1 MKKKLFIIIG
11 ILALALLAWWI
22 FKSDDK
28 TTDSLIT
35 SYVKKDRLVWS
46 VDAVGEVFAQNLVD
60 VGTRATGQIKE
71 LYVKVGDEVEVG
83 DKIAQIDDKIQ
94 RNTLAQR
101 ESELISLKAKLN
113 SAKVAFDIAKSQYN
127 RELALAK
134 NNATSKENLENF
146 KNAMANADANVK
158 TIEASIAQSE
168 ISIQTAK
175 EDLGYTNIIAPFAG
189 TIVSVPVEVGQTLN
203 AVQSAPTVAQIAD
216 LSKME
221 IKMEVS
227 EADVGNIKVG
237 DKIEYNILSDINKK
251 YDAKISSIDPGLTT
265 LSDGMY
271 SANSKT
277 SGTSKAAVYYYVKAL
292 IDNKDNT
299 LRIGMTTQNKIIVK
313 DLNSTLQIPLTAL
326 KIDKNGPYVILKN
339 NEDLIKQEIKT
350 GIRSNNAAQVL
361 EGLKEGDTVVVS
373 QMSQDEINKIIESK
387 RIRLH

>member
-1 MKKKLFIIIG
+1 MKKKLFIIFA

-113 SAKVAFDIAKSQYN
+113 SAKVAFDIAKSQYS

-277 SGTSKAAVYYYVKAL
+277 SSSTKSAVYYYVKAL